1 MKKKNKLYTANKWNK
16 PLFAQGIDREHQN
29 VFDGFFSST
38 LDTSLS
44 KPGILSKIS
53 SGLDYQV
60 PQLSKPYVTM
70 PTDWSDSLQNKLAVQ
85 NSQNLVNGFGTE
97 AVKNNPFSSF
107 LKGSLGDKAAVGQAL
122 TGVGL
127 EMTGL
132 IGRSERN
139 KRGLYDVVDPVHQLA
154 GGRESEVGGALGDAG
169 VSLFKSSAMSGNGYG
184 MLAGAGLKVI
194 GGLTDAAFGV
204 KWNKDT
210 INGIENHTNVMRT
223 NAEGVTGATTS
234 NDFLNRTTNL
244 STTGLKFSKGDIGKD
259 GWFTNKVGKKYN
271 ALKNAQAAAQAY
283 ASHALTTGAENVDKN
298 LDDSVFTNFAAFGG
312 PLNIIDNNNNMGA
325 IDYNFMSDYLTS
337 KNKSA
342 EAKNKIPTNIFGSLA
357 STPLFALGGGI
368 HIKKSHRGLFTKEA
382 KEHGMG
388 VQEFASHVLA
398 NKDKY
403 SPEVVKRA
411 NFARNATKFALG
423 GDMQTNGSDFSNGLM
438 HIDAGDSHENNP
450 YDGVQLGTDSQGKP
464 NLVEEGETIF
474 DDYVFSKRIKADAQT
489 KKRFHVGKNTDIS
502 YADLS
507 KKLEK
512 ESAERPNDA
521 ISQAG
526 LEKQMHDLADEQERQ
541 KSEMQSK
548 EAQEVFAS
556 LPPEQQRAIMQQIA
570 MEEQQAPQAAEQSVE
585 QQEVNPQQTEQQSV
599 NEQMMQQPVEQPTAE
614 EPQMNAC
621 GGKINKYDN
630 GGDMKQRFYNLL
642 SPYVEGGIHTD
653 SDFDKWVLAQKLNKI
668 TDWDNILGNKP
679 FMNAVGALN
688 PAIADAIANGYDFG
702 NYTPSV
708 NKRYDLSGFS
718 KVLDDYKASKVPGNT
733 NGNYAIDKN
742 FDYGKHKN
750 IKELETDPN
759 YKAYT
764 DYMLGVIDRAKG
776 IRYKSNSDDYSYKNI
791 EWEDPN
797 KKLSEDDYNALLT
810 LADTANG
817 TSINPDGAPI
827 ALFSD
832 SDGYTSLVDNAGDIF
847 KKLRYDG
854 KAGRFHLTPTL
865 TDRSSQVIN
874 KVVDA
879 NGKVETIIGDVPKDW
894 TRTGNYSW
902 QDDKSDYTYNYY
914 KRPAGTDGT
923 NNNGDNQE
931 EIVPKHKNE
940 KLRYAGLFGPLVGLG
955 MQAMGIGKPDYS
967 RMDAAV
973 EAASGA
979 PALANYKP
987 IGNYL
992 TYNPMD
998 IWYEQNRM
1006 DANSRATDR
1015 AILNNAS
1022 PIGTKMAGL
1031 LANGYNSQ
1039 IADGDL
1045 YRKALE
1051 YNDAKRQ
1058 KVAEFNRGTDMYN
1071 ADAFTKTSATNAEIA
1086 NRQRQFK
1093 AQMQMDAARQRM
1105 AADATW
1111 NQGIYDNVSGL
1122 FKGISDLGRENAQ
1135 HNMIADMATDG
1146 IFGVMTPKSNTGKRV
1161 VTTKKACGGKIKRKR
1176 GLTF

>member
-1 MKKKNKLYTANKWNK
+1 MKKKNKLYTANKWNQ
-16 PLFAQGIDREHQN
+16 PLFAQGIDRVHQN
-29 VFDGFFSST
+29 VFDGLLSSSIQNIGT
-38 LDTSLS
+38 TSVLGN
-44 KPGILSKIS
+44 PTKIDV
-53 SGLDYQV
+53 G
-60 PQLSKPYVTM
+60 KIKAM
-70 PTDWSDSLQNKLAVQ
+70 PTP
-85 NSQNLVNGFGTE
+85 SQG
-97 AVKNNPFSSF
+97 
-107 LKGSLGDKAAVGQAL
+107 LGLG
-122 TGVGL
+122 
-127 EMTGL
+127 
-132 IGRSERN
+132 IGNIAKS
-139 KRGLYDVVDPVHQLA
+139 GIGA
-154 GGRESEVGGALGDAG
+154 VGGAVGTIGNKLISGG
-169 VSLFKSSAMSGNGYG
+169 LSS
-184 MLAGAGLKVI
+184 GAGNAISNI
-194 GGLTDAAFGV
+194 GGTIGSVVSAINPVVGGIVSAASGIIGGGVNALFGMKTDQKKLNAANEG
-204 KWNKDT
+204 
-210 INGIENHTNVMRT
+210 TNYL
-223 NAEGVTGATTS
+223 NNFTS
-234 NDFLNRTTNL
+234 NASSFDGIQGPNAVANVQNAYKG
-244 STTGLKFSKGDIGKD
+244 GLFRKGK
-259 GWFTNKVGKKYN
+259 
-271 ALKNAQAAAQAY
+271 ARRKNAALRADRTLAESWANRSVDNNIDNIADAQM
-283 ASHALTTGAENVDKN
+283 DN
-298 LDDSVFTNFAAFGG
+298 LLANYAAFGG
-312 PLNIIDNNNNMGA
+312 PLGGLPSLGTGA
-325 IDYNFMSDYLTS
+325 IDYGFMSDYLVA

-342 EAKNKIPTNIFGSLA
+342 EAKNKILTNVFGNLPV
-357 STPLFALGGGI
+357 TPLSTFALGGGI

-411 NFARNATKFALG
+411 NFARNSTKFALG

-438 HIDAGDSHENNP
+438 HIDAGGSHESSP
-450 YDGVQLGTDSQGKP
+450 YDGVQLGIDAQGKP

-489 KKRFHVGKNTDIS
+489 KKKFHVGKNADIS

-548 EAQEVFAS
+548 KAQEVFAS
-556 LPPEQQRAIMQQIA
+556 LPPEQQRAIMQQVA
-570 MEEQQAPQAAEQSVE
+570 MEEQQAQQQQMEQPTD
-585 QQEVNPQQTEQQSV
+585 EVPQQAEQQSA
-599 NEQMMQQPVEQPTAE
+599 NEQMMQQPVEQPIEE
-614 EPQMNAC
+614 EPQVNAC
-621 GGKINKYDN
+621 GGKINKYDK
-630 GGDMKQRFYNLL
+630 GGDMKKKIYSALGL
-642 SPYVEGGIHTD
+642 HTD
-653 SDFDKWVLAQKLNKI
+653 SDFDKWAYDKKVDSI
-668 TDWDNILGNKP
+668 TDWENILKNKQ
-679 FMNAVGALN
+679 FMDALSGVN
-688 PAIADAIANGYDFG
+688 PVLSDAISRGYDFG
-702 NYTPSV
+702 TYVPKTNNELTFDFTHGGWGKEDYDAWNGSTDAAWKEAVKKGLVKKGMNSEEIGKALSQTDAYRRGSDWLKANENNRLLYLQQILNSQDAPLAARDYAAKYV
-708 NKRYDLSGFS
+708 NANGWVKDAKR
-718 KVLDDYKASKVPGNT
+718 DYQT
-733 NGNYAIDKN
+733 I
-742 FDYGKHKN
+742 F
-750 IKELETDPN
+750 
-759 YKAYT
+759 
-764 DYMLGVIDRAKG
+764 
-776 IRYKSNSDDYSYKNI
+776 
-791 EWEDPN
+791 EDPN
-797 KKLSEDDYNALLT
+797 GTGVRNTHPGTYWKTPNEILRSKQTGNYVVNDD
-810 LADTANG
+810 G
-817 TSINPDGAPI
+817 SIEEIYGN
-827 ALFSD
+827 
-832 SDGYTSLVDNAGDIF
+832 
-847 KKLRYDG
+847 
-854 KAGRFHLTPTL
+854 
-865 TDRSSQVIN
+865 
-874 KVVDA
+874 
-879 NGKVETIIGDVPKDW
+879 VPKDW
-894 TRTGNYSW
+894 TSAGNYSW

-914 KRPAGTDGT
+914 KRPIASTNTTDG
-923 NNNGDNQE
+923 NESNQE

-967 RMDAAV
+967 RMDVAV

-979 PALANYKP
+979 PALASYKP

-1086 NRQRQFK
+1086 NRQRQFR

-1105 AADATW
+1105 AADAAW
-1111 NQGIYDNVSGL
+1111 NQGIYGNVSGL

-1135 HNMIADMATDG
+1135 HNMIADMTADG

-1161 VTTKKACGGKIKRKR
+1161 VTTKKSCGGKIKRKR

>member
-1 MKKKNKLYTANKWNK
+1 MKKKNKLYTANKWNQ
-16 PLFAQGIDREHQN
+16 PLFVNN
-29 VFDGFFSST
+29 VFDEGG
-38 LDTSLS
+38 
-44 KPGILSKIS
+44 GIDIQGIGGSVLGDPTKIDLGKIS
-53 SGLDYQV
+53 AMKTPSQGLGLGIGNIAKSGIGIAGNV
-60 PQLSKPYVTM
+60 VGAVG
-70 PTDWSDSLQNKLAVQ
+70 NKLISGGLNSSVGNGIANIGGAIGGAVSTINPVVGGIVSAASGIIGGGVNALFGTKVNQAKLNAANEGTNYLNSFKSNASSFDEIQGPNAVTKVQ
-85 NSQNLVNGFGTE
+85 N
-97 AVKNNPFSSF
+97 AYK
-107 LKGSLGDKAAVGQAL
+107 
-122 TGVGL
+122 
-127 EMTGL
+127 
-132 IGRSERN
+132 
-139 KRGLYDVVDPVHQLA
+139 
-154 GGRESEVGGALGDAG
+154 
-169 VSLFKSSAMSGNGYG
+169 
-184 MLAGAGLKVI
+184 
-194 GGLTDAAFGV
+194 GGLFRKGKARRQNAAL
-204 KWNKDT
+204 
-210 INGIENHTNVMRT
+210 R
-223 NAEGVTGATTS
+223 AE
-234 NDFLNRTTNL
+234 R
-244 STTGLKFSKGDIGKD
+244 
-259 GWFTNKVGKKYN
+259 
-271 ALKNAQAAAQAY
+271 AQAVSWANRSVNNNINNIADTQM
-283 ASHALTTGAENVDKN
+283 DN
-298 LDDSVFTNFAAFGG
+298 LLANYAAFGG
-312 PLNIIDNNNNMGA
+312 PLGGLPSQGTGA
-325 IDYNFMSDYLTS
+325 IDYGFMSDYLVA

-342 EAKNKIPTNIFGSLA
+342 EAKNKISSNVFGNLPI
-357 STPLFALGGGI
+357 TPLSTFALGGGI

-438 HIDAGDSHENNP
+438 HIDAGLSHEENP
-450 YDGVQLGTDSQGKP
+450 YDGVQLGTDVQGKP

-489 KKRFHVGKNTDIS
+489 KKRFHVGKNADIS

-512 ESAERPNDA
+512 ESTERPNDA

-541 KSEMQSK
+541 KSEMQTK

-556 LPPEQQRAIMQQIA
+556 LPPELQKAIMQQIA
-570 MEEQQAPQAAEQSVE
+570 MEEQQAQQAAKQPIE

-599 NEQMMQQPVEQPTAE
+599 NEQMMQQPVEQPIAE

-621 GGKINKYDN
+621 GGKINRYDK
-630 GGDMKQRFYNLL
+630 GGDMKQKFYNLL
-642 SPYVEGGIHTD
+642 SPYVDGGIHTD
-653 SDFDKWVLAQKLNKI
+653 SDFDKWLLAQKLDRI
-668 TDWDNILGNKP
+668 TDWDNILSNKA
-679 FMNAVGALN
+679 FMDAVSAQN
-688 PAIADAIANGYDFG
+688 PALGDAISKGYDFG
-702 NYTPSV
+702 TYVPKAN
-708 NKRYDLSGFS
+708 NKLTFDFTHGGWGKEDYDAWDGST
-718 KVLDDYKASKVPGNT
+718 DA
-733 NGNYAIDKN
+733 AW
-742 FDYGKHKN
+742 
-750 IKELETDPN
+750 KEAV
-759 YKAYT
+759 K
-764 DYMLGVIDRAKG
+764 KG
-776 IRYKSNSDDYSYKNI
+776 LVKKGMNSEEI
-791 EWEDPN
+791 
-797 KKLSEDDYNALLT
+797 
-810 LADTANG
+810 
-817 TSINPDGAPI
+817 
-827 ALFSD
+827 
-832 SDGYTSLVDNAGDIF
+832 
-847 KKLRYDG
+847 G
-854 KAGRFHLTPTL
+854 KALSQTDAYRRGSDWLKADENNRLTYL
-865 TDRSSQVIN
+865 QQILNSQDAPLAARDYAARY
-874 KVVDA
+874 VDA
-879 NGKVETIIGDVPKDW
+879 NGWLKDAKRDYQTIFENPNGTGVRNTHPGTYWKTPNEILRGKQTGNYVVNDDGSIEEIYGNVPKDW
-894 TRTGNYSW
+894 TSAGNYSW

-914 KRPAGTDGT
+914 KRPVVSTDGT
-923 NNNGDNQE
+923 DNNGDNQE
-931 EIVPKHKNE
+931 EITPKHKNE
-940 KLRYAGLFGPLVGLG
+940 KLRYAGLLGPMVGLG

-979 PALANYKP
+979 PALASYKP

-1022 PIGTKMAGL
+1022 PIGTKITGL
-1031 LANGYNSQ
+1031 LANSYNSQ

-1105 AADATW
+1105 AADAAW
-1111 NQGIYDNVSGL
+1111 NQGIYGNVSGL

-1135 HNMIADMATDG
+1135 HNMIADMAADG
-1146 IFGVMTPKSNTGKRV
+1146 IFGVMTPKSNTGRKV
-1161 VTTKKACGGKIKRKR
+1161 VTTKKSCGGKIKRKR

>member
-44 KPGILSKIS
+44 KPGILSQSS

-60 PQLSKPYVTM
+60 PQLSKSNISM
-70 PTDWSDSLQNKLAVQ
+70 PIDWSDSLQRKLAVQ
-85 NSQNLVNGFGTE
+85 NSQNLVNGFGAE
-97 AVKNNPFSSF
+97 AAKNNPFSSF
-107 LKGSLGDKAAVGQAL
+107 LKGIKGDKAAVGQAL

-210 INGIENHTNVMRT
+210 INGIENHTNAMRT

-234 NDFLNRTTNL
+234 DDFLSRTANL
-244 STTGLKFSKGDIGKD
+244 STAGLNFSKGDIGKD

-283 ASHALTTGAENVDKN
+283 ASHALTTGAKNVDSN

-312 PLNIIDNNNNMGA
+312 PLNITDNNMGA

-342 EAKNKIPTNIFGSLA
+342 EVKNKIPTNIFGSLA

-411 NFARNATKFALG
+411 NFARNAAKFALG
-423 GDMQTNGSDFSNGLM
+423 GDIQTNGSDFSNGLM

-489 KKRFHVGKNTDIS
+489 KKRFHVGKNADIS

-541 KSEMQSK
+541 KSEMQTK

-570 MEEQQAPQAAEQSVE
+570 LEEQQAQQAAEQPVE

-599 NEQMMQQPVEQPTAE
+599 NEQMMQQPVEQPIAE

-621 GGKINKYDN
+621 GGKINKYDK
-630 GGDMKQRFYNLL
+630 GGDMKQKFYNLL
-642 SPYVEGGIHTD
+642 SPYVDGGIHTD
-653 SDFDKWVLAQKLNKI
+653 SDFDKWLLAQKLDRI
-668 TDWDNILGNKP
+668 TDWDNILSNKA
-679 FMNAVGALN
+679 FMDAVSAQN
-688 PAIADAIANGYDFG
+688 PALGDAIANGYDFG

-742 FDYGKHKN
+742 FNYGKHKN

-817 TSINPDGAPI
+817 TSINPDGTPV

-832 SDGYTSLVDNAGDIF
+832 SDGYTSLVDNAGNIF

-865 TDRSSQVIN
+865 ADRSNQVEN

-914 KRPAGTDGT
+914 KRPVASTDST
-923 NNNGDNQE
+923 DNNEDGQE

-940 KLRYAGLFGPLVGLG
+940 KLRYAGLLGPLVGLG
-955 MQAMGIGKPDYS
+955 MQAIGIGKPDYS
-967 RMDAAV
+967 RMEAAV
-973 EAASGA
+973 EAASGS
-979 PALANYKP
+979 PALASYKP

-1039 IADGDL
+1039 IADGDF

-1058 KVAEFNRGTDMYN
+1058 KVAEFNRGTDQWN
-1071 ADAFTKTSATNAEIA
+1071 SEAFTKTSATNAEIA
-1086 NRQRQFK
+1086 NRNRQFK

-1105 AADATW
+1105 AADAAW
-1111 NQGIYDNVSGL
+1111 NQGIYGNVSSL

-1135 HNMIADMATDG
+1135 HNMIADMAADG
-1146 IFGVMTPKSNTGKRV
+1146 IFGVMTPKNNIGKRV

>member
-1 MKKKNKLYTANKWNK
+1 MKKKNKLYTANKWNQ
-16 PLFAQGIDREHQN
+16 PLFAQGIDRVHQN
-29 VFDGFFSST
+29 VFDGLLSSSIQNIGT
-38 LDTSLS
+38 TSVLGN
-44 KPGILSKIS
+44 PTKIDV
-53 SGLDYQV
+53 G
-60 PQLSKPYVTM
+60 KIKAM
-70 PTDWSDSLQNKLAVQ
+70 PTP
-85 NSQNLVNGFGTE
+85 SQG
-97 AVKNNPFSSF
+97 
-107 LKGSLGDKAAVGQAL
+107 LGLG
-122 TGVGL
+122 
-127 EMTGL
+127 
-132 IGRSERN
+132 IGNIAKS
-139 KRGLYDVVDPVHQLA
+139 GIGA
-154 GGRESEVGGALGDAG
+154 VGGAVGTIGNKLISGG
-169 VSLFKSSAMSGNGYG
+169 LSSGTGN
-184 MLAGAGLKVI
+184 AISNI
-194 GGLTDAAFGV
+194 GGTIGSVVSAINPVVGGIVSAASGIIGGGVNALFGMKTDQKKLNAANEG
-204 KWNKDT
+204 
-210 INGIENHTNVMRT
+210 TNYL
-223 NAEGVTGATTS
+223 NNFTS
-234 NDFLNRTTNL
+234 NASSFDGIQGPNAVANVQNAYKG
-244 STTGLKFSKGDIGKD
+244 GLFRKGK
-259 GWFTNKVGKKYN
+259 
-271 ALKNAQAAAQAY
+271 ARRKNAALRADRTLAESWANRSVDNNIDNIADAQM
-283 ASHALTTGAENVDKN
+283 DN
-298 LDDSVFTNFAAFGG
+298 LLANYAAFGG
-312 PLNIIDNNNNMGA
+312 PLGGLSSLGTGA
-325 IDYNFMSDYLTS
+325 IDYGFMSDYLVA

-342 EAKNKIPTNIFGSLA
+342 EAKNKIPTNVFGNLPV
-357 STPLFALGGGI
+357 TPLSTFALGGGI

-423 GDMQTNGSDFSNGLM
+423 GDMQTNGSDFSNGLL
-438 HIDAGDSHENNP
+438 HIDAGGSHESSP
-450 YDGVQLGTDSQGKP
+450 YDGVQLGIDAQGKP

-489 KKRFHVGKNTDIS
+489 KKKFHVGKNADIS

-548 EAQEVFAS
+548 KALEVFAF
-556 LPPEQQRAIMQQIA
+556 LPPEQQRAIMQQVA
-570 MEEQQAPQAAEQSVE
+570 MEEQQAKQQSAEQPVE
-585 QQEVNPQQTEQQSV
+585 QQEVNPQQEEQHSV
-599 NEQMMQQPVEQPTAE
+599 NEQMMQQPVERPVAE

-621 GGKINKYDN
+621 GGKINKYDK
-630 GGDMKQRFYNLL
+630 GGDMKKKIYSALGL
-642 SPYVEGGIHTD
+642 YTD
-653 SDFDKWVLAQKLNKI
+653 SDFDKWAYDKKVDRI
-668 TDWDNILGNKP
+668 TDWENILKNKQ
-679 FMNAVGALN
+679 FMNALSGVN
-688 PAIADAIANGYDFG
+688 PVLFDAISKGYDFG
-702 NYTPSV
+702 TYVP
-708 NKRYDLSGFS
+708 
-718 KVLDDYKASKVPGNT
+718 KAN
-733 NGNYAIDKN
+733 
-742 FDYGKHKN
+742 
-750 IKELETDPN
+750 KELTFDFTHGGWGREDYDAWNGSTDAAWKEAVKKGLVEKGMN
-759 YKAYT
+759 SEEIGKALSQT
-764 DYMLGVIDRAKG
+764 DAYRRGSDWLKANENNRLLYLQQILNSQDAPQAARDYAAKYVNANG
-776 IRYKSNSDDYSYKNI
+776 WVKDAKRDYQTI
-791 EWEDPN
+791 FEDPN
-797 KKLSEDDYNALLT
+797 GTGVRNTHPGTYWKTPEEILRGKQTGNYVVNDD
-810 LADTANG
+810 G
-817 TSINPDGAPI
+817 SIEEIYGN
-827 ALFSD
+827 
-832 SDGYTSLVDNAGDIF
+832 
-847 KKLRYDG
+847 
-854 KAGRFHLTPTL
+854 
-865 TDRSSQVIN
+865 
-874 KVVDA
+874 
-879 NGKVETIIGDVPKDW
+879 VPKDW
-894 TRTGNYSW
+894 TSAGNYSW

-914 KRPAGTDGT
+914 KRPIASTNATDD
-923 NNNGDNQE
+923 NGSNQE

-979 PALANYKP
+979 PALASYKP

-1086 NRQRQFK
+1086 NRQRQFR
-1093 AQMQMDAARQRM
+1093 AQMQMDAVRQRM
-1105 AADATW
+1105 AADAAW
-1111 NQGIYDNVSGL
+1111 NQGIYGNVSGL

-1135 HNMIADMATDG
+1135 HNMIADMAADG

-1161 VTTKKACGGKIKRKR
+1161 VTTKKSCGGKIKRKR

>member
-44 KPGILSKIS
+44 KPGILSQNS
-53 SGLDYQV
+53 SGLDYQT
-60 PQLSKPYVTM
+60 PQLSKPNVTM
-70 PTDWSDSLQNKLAVQ
+70 PTDWSDGLQSKLAVQ

-97 AVKNNPFSSF
+97 AAKNNPFSSF
-107 LKGSLGDKAAVGQAL
+107 KGSAGNKAAVGQAL
-122 TGVGL
+122 TGIGL

-132 IGRSERN
+132 IGRSEKN
-139 KRGLYDVVDPVHQLA
+139 PRGLWDAADPVHYLA
-154 GGRESEVGGALGDAG
+154 GGRESAVGNGLSDAG
-169 VSLFKSSAMSGNGYG
+169 VGLFKTSAMSGNGLG

-194 GGLTDAAFGV
+194 GGLTNAAFGV

-210 INGIENHTNVMRT
+210 INGIENHTNAMRT
-223 NAEGVTGATTS
+223 NAEGITGATTS
-234 NDFLNRTTNL
+234 DDFLNKTANL
-244 STTGLKFSKGDIGKD
+244 STAALNFSKGDIGKD
-259 GWFTNKVGKKYN
+259 GWFTHKVGKKYR
-271 ALKNAQAAAQAY
+271 ALKNTQATAQAY
-283 ASHALTTGAENVDKN
+283 ANHAITTGAENVDKN

-312 PLNIIDNNNNMGA
+312 PLSITDNNNNMGA

-342 EAKNKIPTNIFGSLA
+342 EVKNKIPTNIFGSLA

-438 HIDAGDSHENNP
+438 HIDAGLSHEENP
-450 YDGVQLGTDSQGKP
+450 YDGVQLGTDVQGKP

-489 KKRFHVGKNTDIS
+489 KKRFHVGKNADIS

-512 ESAERPNDA
+512 ESVERPNDA

-541 KSEMQSK
+541 KSEMQTK

-556 LPPEQQRAIMQQIA
+556 LPPDQQRAIMQQVA
-570 MEEQQAPQAAEQSVE
+570 MEEQQAQQATKQPIE
-585 QQEVNPQQTEQQSV
+585 QQEVNPQQAEQQSV
-599 NEQMMQQPVEQPTAE
+599 DEQMMQQPVEQSTAE

-621 GGKINKYDN
+621 GGKINKYDK
-630 GGDMKQRFYNLL
+630 GGDMKKKIYNALGL
-642 SPYVEGGIHTD
+642 YTD
-653 SDFDKWVLAQKLNKI
+653 SDFDKWAYDKKVDKI
-668 TDWDNILGNKP
+668 TDWENILKNKQ
-679 FMNAVGALN
+679 FMNALSGVN
-688 PAIADAIANGYDFG
+688 PVLSDVISRGYNFG
-702 NYTPSV
+702 TYTPKPSKLTFDFV
-708 NKRYDLSGFS
+708 HGGWGKEDYDSWEGS
-718 KVLDDYKASKVPGNT
+718 TDAAWKE
-733 NGNYAIDKN
+733 AIK
-742 FDYGKHKN
+742 
-750 IKELETDPN
+750 
-759 YKAYT
+759 
-764 DYMLGVIDRAKG
+764 KG
-776 IRYKSNSDDYSYKNI
+776 LVKKGMNSEEI
-791 EWEDPN
+791 
-797 KKLSEDDYNALLT
+797 
-810 LADTANG
+810 
-817 TSINPDGAPI
+817 
-827 ALFSD
+827 
-832 SDGYTSLVDNAGDIF
+832 
-847 KKLRYDG
+847 G
-854 KAGRFHLTPTL
+854 KALSQTDAYRRGSDWLKANEDNRLTYL
-865 TDRSSQVIN
+865 QQILNSQDAPQAARDYAA
-874 KVVDA
+874 KYVDA
-879 NGKVETIIGDVPKDW
+879 NGWLKDAKRDYQTIFEDPNGTGVRNTHPGTYWKTPEEMLRDKQTGNYVVNDDGSIEEIIGNVPKDW
-894 TRTGNYSW
+894 TSAGNYSW

-914 KRPAGTDGT
+914 KRPVASTDVT
-923 NNNGDNQE
+923 DNNGDNQE

-940 KLRYAGLFGPLVGLG
+940 KLRYAGLLGPLVGLG

-967 RMDAAV
+967 RIDAAV

-1086 NRQRQFK
+1086 NRQRQFR

-1111 NQGIYDNVSGL
+1111 NQGIYGNVSGL

-1135 HNMIADMATDG
+1135 HNMIADMAADG

-1161 VTTKKACGGKIKRKR
+1161 VTTKKSCGGKIKRKR

>member
-44 KPGILSKIS
+44 KPGILSQSS

-60 PQLSKPYVTM
+60 PQLSKPNITM
-70 PTDWSDSLQNKLAVQ
+70 PTDWSDGLQSKLAVQ

-97 AVKNNPFSSF
+97 AAKNNPFKSF
-107 LKGSLGDKAAVGQAL
+107 LKGSFGDKAAVGQAL

-210 INGIENHTNVMRT
+210 INGIENHTNAMRA

-234 NDFLNRTTNL
+234 DDFLNRTANL
-244 STTGLKFSKGDIGKD
+244 STAGLNFSKGDIGKD
-259 GWFTNKVGKKYN
+259 GWFTNKVGRKYN

-283 ASHALTTGAENVDKN
+283 ASHALTTGAKNVDSN

-312 PLNIIDNNNNMGA
+312 PLSITDNNNNMGA
-325 IDYNFMSDYLTS
+325 IDYNFMSDNLTS

-342 EAKNKIPTNIFGSLA
+342 EVKNKIPTNIFGSLA

-403 SPEVVKRA
+403 SSEVVKRA
-411 NFARNATKFALG
+411 NFARNAAKFALG

-438 HIDAGDSHENNP
+438 HIDAGGSHESSP
-450 YDGVQLGTDSQGKP
+450 YDGVQLGTDAQGKP

-474 DDYVFSKRIKADAQT
+474 DDYVFSKRIKADAKT
-489 KKRFHVGKNTDIS
+489 KKKFHVGKNADIS

-541 KSEMQSK
+541 KSEMQTK

-556 LPPEQQRAIMQQIA
+556 LPPEQQRAIMQQVA
-570 MEEQQAPQAAEQSVE
+570 MEEQQAQQIAEQPIE
-585 QQEVNPQQTEQQSV
+585 QQQVNPQQAEQQNV
-599 NEQMMQQPVEQPTAE
+599 NEQMMQQPVEQPIAE

-621 GGKINKYDN
+621 GGKINKYDK
-630 GGDMKQRFYNLL
+630 GGDMKKKIYNALGL
-642 SPYVEGGIHTD
+642 YTD
-653 SDFDKWVLAQKLNKI
+653 SDFDKWALNQKVDKI
-668 TDWDNILGNKP
+668 IDWENILNNKQ
-679 FMNAVGALN
+679 FMTALSNVN
-688 PAIADAIANGYDFG
+688 PILSDAISRGYDFG
-702 NYTPSV
+702 TYVPKVNNKLTFDFTHGGWGKEDYDAWNGSTDAAWKEAV
-708 NKRYDLSGFS
+708 NKGLV
-718 KVLDDYKASKVPGNT
+718 K
-733 NGNYAIDKN
+733 
-742 FDYGKHKN
+742 
-750 IKELETDPN
+750 
-759 YKAYT
+759 
-764 DYMLGVIDRAKG
+764 KG
-776 IRYKSNSDDYSYKNI
+776 MNSEEI
-791 EWEDPN
+791 
-797 KKLSEDDYNALLT
+797 
-810 LADTANG
+810 
-817 TSINPDGAPI
+817 
-827 ALFSD
+827 
-832 SDGYTSLVDNAGDIF
+832 
-847 KKLRYDG
+847 G
-854 KAGRFHLTPTL
+854 KALSQTDAYRRGSDWLRADENNRLTYL
-865 TDRSSQVIN
+865 QQILNSQDAPQAARDYAA
-874 KVVDA
+874 KYVDA
-879 NGKVETIIGDVPKDW
+879 NGWLKDAKRDYQTIFEDPNGTGVRNTHPGTYWKTPNEILRGKQTGNYVVNDDGSIEEIYGNVPKDW
-894 TRTGNYSW
+894 TSAGNYSW

-914 KRPAGTDGT
+914 KRPVAGTDGT
-923 NNNGDNQE
+923 NNNGDNQKT
-931 EIVPKHKNE
+931 VGPKHKNE
-940 KLRYAGLFGPLVGLG
+940 KLRYIGAMGPLVNLG
-955 MQAMGIGKPDYS
+955 MMAAGIGKPDYS

-979 PALANYKP
+979 PALASYKP

-1031 LANGYNSQ
+1031 LVNGYNSQ

-1058 KVAEFNRGTDMYN
+1058 KVAEFNRSTDMYN
-1071 ADAFTKTSATNAEIA
+1071 SNAFNQTSATNAQLL
-1086 NRQRQFK
+1086 NNQRNFK
-1093 AQMQMDAARQRM
+1093 AQMMMNAANERLNTDAS
-1105 AADATW
+1105 W
-1111 NQGIYDNVSGL
+1111 YNSLYGNISGIFNN
-1122 FKGISDLGRENAQ
+1122 LGNIGKENAL
-1135 HNMIADMATDG
+1135 HNMIADMAADG
-1146 IFGVMTPKSNTGKRV
+1146 IFGVMTPESNIGKRV
-1161 VTTKKACGGKIKRKR
+1161 VTTKKSCGGKIKRKR

>member
-1 MKKKNKLYTANKWNK
+1 MKKKNKLYTANKWNQ
-16 PLFAQGIDREHQN
+16 PLFAQGIDRVHQN
-29 VFDGFFSST
+29 VFDGLLSSSIQNIGT
-38 LDTSLS
+38 TSVLGN
-44 KPGILSKIS
+44 PTKIDV
-53 SGLDYQV
+53 G
-60 PQLSKPYVTM
+60 KIKAM
-70 PTDWSDSLQNKLAVQ
+70 PTP
-85 NSQNLVNGFGTE
+85 SQG
-97 AVKNNPFSSF
+97 
-107 LKGSLGDKAAVGQAL
+107 LGLG
-122 TGVGL
+122 
-127 EMTGL
+127 
-132 IGRSERN
+132 IGNIAKS
-139 KRGLYDVVDPVHQLA
+139 GIGA
-154 GGRESEVGGALGDAG
+154 VGGAVGTIGNKLISGG
-169 VSLFKSSAMSGNGYG
+169 LSS
-184 MLAGAGLKVI
+184 GAGNAISNI
-194 GGLTDAAFGV
+194 GGTIGSAVSAINPVVGGIVSAASGIIGGGVNALFGMKTDQKKLNAANEG
-204 KWNKDT
+204 
-210 INGIENHTNVMRT
+210 TNYL
-223 NAEGVTGATTS
+223 NNFTS
-234 NDFLNRTTNL
+234 NASSFDGIQGPNAVANVQNAYKG
-244 STTGLKFSKGDIGKD
+244 GLFRKGK
-259 GWFTNKVGKKYN
+259 
-271 ALKNAQAAAQAY
+271 ARRKNA
-283 ASHALTTGAENVDKN
+283 ALRADRTLAESWANRSVDNNIDNIADTQMDN
-298 LDDSVFTNFAAFGG
+298 LLANYAAFGG
-312 PLNIIDNNNNMGA
+312 PLGGLPSLGTGA
-325 IDYNFMSDYLTS
+325 IDYGFMSDYLVA

-342 EAKNKIPTNIFGSLA
+342 EAKNKISTNVFGNLPV
-357 STPLFALGGGI
+357 TPLSTFALGGGI

-438 HIDAGDSHENNP
+438 HIDAGGSHESSP
-450 YDGVQLGTDSQGKP
+450 YDGVQLGIDAQGKP

-489 KKRFHVGKNTDIS
+489 KKKFHVGKNANIS

-512 ESAERPNDA
+512 ESTERPNDA

-548 EAQEVFAS
+548 KAQEVFAS
-556 LPPEQQRAIMQQIA
+556 LPPEQQRAIMQQVA
-570 MEEQQAPQAAEQSVE
+570 MEEQHE
-585 QQEVNPQQTEQQSV
+585 QQMEQPTDEVPQQAEQQSV
-599 NEQMMQQPVEQPTAE
+599 NEQMMQQPVEQPIAE
-614 EPQMNAC
+614 ESQMNAC

-630 GGDMKQRFYNLL
+630 GGDMKKKVYNALGL
-642 SPYVEGGIHTD
+642 YTD
-653 SDFDKWVLAQKLNKI
+653 SDFDKWAADKKVDRI
-668 TDWDNILGNKP
+668 TDWENILKNKQ
-679 FMNAVGALN
+679 FMDALSGVN
-688 PAIADAIANGYDFG
+688 PVLSDAISRGYDFG
-702 NYTPSV
+702 TYVPKANNELTFDFTHGGWGKEDYDAWNGSTDAAWKEAVKKGLVKKGMNSEEIGKALSQTDAY
-708 NKRYDLSGFS
+708 KRGSDWLKSDENNRLTYLQQILNSQDAPQAAR
-718 KVLDDYKASKVPGNT
+718 DYAAKYVDT
-733 NGNYAIDKN
+733 NGWLKDAKR
-742 FDYGKHKN
+742 DYQT
-750 IKELETDPN
+750 IF
-759 YKAYT
+759 
-764 DYMLGVIDRAKG
+764 
-776 IRYKSNSDDYSYKNI
+776 
-791 EWEDPN
+791 EDPN
-797 KKLSEDDYNALLT
+797 GTGVRNTHPGTYWKTPNEILRGKQTGNYVVNDD
-810 LADTANG
+810 G
-817 TSINPDGAPI
+817 SIEEIYGN
-827 ALFSD
+827 
-832 SDGYTSLVDNAGDIF
+832 
-847 KKLRYDG
+847 
-854 KAGRFHLTPTL
+854 
-865 TDRSSQVIN
+865 
-874 KVVDA
+874 
-879 NGKVETIIGDVPKDW
+879 VPKDW
-894 TRTGNYSW
+894 TSAGNYSW

-914 KRPAGTDGT
+914 KRPVASTDVT
-923 NNNGDNQE
+923 DNNGSNQE

-973 EAASGA
+973 EAASGS
-979 PALANYKP
+979 PALASYKT

-1086 NRQRQFK
+1086 NRQRQFR

-1105 AADATW
+1105 ATDAAW
-1111 NQGIYDNVSGL
+1111 NQGIYGNVSGL

-1135 HNMIADMATDG
+1135 HNMIADMAADG

-1161 VTTKKACGGKIKRKR
+1161 VTTKKSCGGKIKRKR

>member
-1 MKKKNKLYTANKWNK
+1 MKKKNKLYTANKWNQ
-16 PLFAQGIDREHQN
+16 PLFAQGIDRVHQN
-29 VFDGFFSST
+29 VFDGLLSSSIQNIGT
-38 LDTSLS
+38 TSVLGN
-44 KPGILSKIS
+44 PTKIDV
-53 SGLDYQV
+53 G
-60 PQLSKPYVTM
+60 KIKAM
-70 PTDWSDSLQNKLAVQ
+70 PTP
-85 NSQNLVNGFGTE
+85 SQG
-97 AVKNNPFSSF
+97 
-107 LKGSLGDKAAVGQAL
+107 LGLG
-122 TGVGL
+122 
-127 EMTGL
+127 
-132 IGRSERN
+132 IGNIAKS
-139 KRGLYDVVDPVHQLA
+139 GIGA
-154 GGRESEVGGALGDAG
+154 VGGAVGTIGNKLISGG
-169 VSLFKSSAMSGNGYG
+169 LSS
-184 MLAGAGLKVI
+184 GAGNAISNI
-194 GGLTDAAFGV
+194 GGTIGSAVSAINPVVGGIVSAASGIIGGGVNALFGMKTDQKKLNAANEG
-204 KWNKDT
+204 
-210 INGIENHTNVMRT
+210 TNYL
-223 NAEGVTGATTS
+223 NNFTS
-234 NDFLNRTTNL
+234 NASSFDGIQGPNAVANVQNAYKG
-244 STTGLKFSKGDIGKD
+244 GLFRKGK
-259 GWFTNKVGKKYN
+259 
-271 ALKNAQAAAQAY
+271 ARRKNA
-283 ASHALTTGAENVDKN
+283 ALRADRTLAESWANRSVDNNIDNIADTQMDN
-298 LDDSVFTNFAAFGG
+298 LLANYAAFGG
-312 PLNIIDNNNNMGA
+312 PLGGLPSLGTGA
-325 IDYNFMSDYLTS
+325 IDYGFMSDYLVA

-342 EAKNKIPTNIFGSLA
+342 EAKNKISTNVFGNLPV
-357 STPLFALGGGI
+357 TPLSTFALGGGI

-438 HIDAGDSHENNP
+438 HIDAGGSHESSP
-450 YDGVQLGTDSQGKP
+450 YDGVQLGIDAQGKP

-489 KKRFHVGKNTDIS
+489 KKKFHVGKNANIS

-512 ESAERPNDA
+512 ESTERPNDA

-548 EAQEVFAS
+548 KAQEVFAS
-556 LPPEQQRAIMQQIA
+556 LPPEQQRAIMQQVA
-570 MEEQQAPQAAEQSVE
+570 MEEQHE
-585 QQEVNPQQTEQQSV
+585 QQMEQPTDEVPQQAEQQSV
-599 NEQMMQQPVEQPTAE
+599 NEQMMQQPVEQPIAE
-614 EPQMNAC
+614 ESQMNAC

-630 GGDMKQRFYNLL
+630 GGDMKKKVYNALGL
-642 SPYVEGGIHTD
+642 YTD
-653 SDFDKWVLAQKLNKI
+653 SDFDKWAADKKVDRI
-668 TDWDNILGNKP
+668 TDWENILKNKQ
-679 FMNAVGALN
+679 FMDALSGVN
-688 PAIADAIANGYDFG
+688 PVLSDAISRGYDFG
-702 NYTPSV
+702 TYVPKANNELTFDFTHGGWGKEDYDAWNGSTDAAWKEAVKKGLVKKGMNSEEIGKALSQTDAY
-708 NKRYDLSGFS
+708 KRGSDWLKSDENNRLTYLQQILNSQDAPQAAR
-718 KVLDDYKASKVPGNT
+718 DYAAKYVDT
-733 NGNYAIDKN
+733 NGWLKDAKR
-742 FDYGKHKN
+742 DYQT
-750 IKELETDPN
+750 IF
-759 YKAYT
+759 
-764 DYMLGVIDRAKG
+764 
-776 IRYKSNSDDYSYKNI
+776 
-791 EWEDPN
+791 EDPN
-797 KKLSEDDYNALLT
+797 GTGVRNTHPGTYWKTPNEILRGKQTGNYVVNDD
-810 LADTANG
+810 G
-817 TSINPDGAPI
+817 SIEEIYGN
-827 ALFSD
+827 
-832 SDGYTSLVDNAGDIF
+832 
-847 KKLRYDG
+847 
-854 KAGRFHLTPTL
+854 
-865 TDRSSQVIN
+865 
-874 KVVDA
+874 
-879 NGKVETIIGDVPKDW
+879 VPKDW
-894 TRTGNYSW
+894 TSAGNYSW

-914 KRPAGTDGT
+914 KRPVASTDVT
-923 NNNGDNQE
+923 DNNGSNQE

-973 EAASGA
+973 EAASGS
-979 PALANYKP
+979 PALASYKT

-1086 NRQRQFK
+1086 NRQRQFR

-1105 AADATW
+1105 AADAAW
-1111 NQGIYDNVSGL
+1111 NQGIYGNVSGL

-1135 HNMIADMATDG
+1135 HNMIADMAADG

-1161 VTTKKACGGKIKRKR
+1161 VTTKKSCGGKIKRKR

>member
-44 KPGILSKIS
+44 EPGLLSGNS
-53 SGLDYQV
+53 SGLDYHV
-60 PQLSKPYVTM
+60 PQLFKPNVTM
-70 PTDWSDSLQNKLAVQ
+70 PTDWSDGLQSKLAVQ

-97 AVKNNPFSSF
+97 AAKNNPFSSF
-107 LKGSLGDKAAVGQAL
+107 KGSAGNKAAVGQAL
-122 TGVGL
+122 TGIGL

-132 IGRSERN
+132 IGRSEKN
-139 KRGLYDVVDPVHQLA
+139 PRGLWDAADPVHYLA
-154 GGRESEVGGALGDAG
+154 GGRGSAVGNGLSDAG
-169 VSLFKSSAMSGNGYG
+169 VGLFKTSAMSGNGLG

-194 GGLTDAAFGV
+194 GGLTNAAFGV

-210 INGIENHTNVMRT
+210 INGIENHTNAMRT
-223 NAEGVTGATTS
+223 NAEGITGATTS
-234 NDFLNRTTNL
+234 DDFLNKTANL
-244 STTGLKFSKGDIGKD
+244 STAALNFSKGDIGKD
-259 GWFTNKVGKKYN
+259 GWFTHKVGKKYR
-271 ALKNAQAAAQAY
+271 ALKNTQATAQAY
-283 ASHALTTGAENVDKN
+283 ANHAITTGAENVDKN

-312 PLNIIDNNNNMGA
+312 PLSITDNNNNMGA

-342 EAKNKIPTNIFGSLA
+342 EVKNKIPTNIFGSLA

-438 HIDAGDSHENNP
+438 HIDAGLSHEENP
-450 YDGVQLGTDSQGKP
+450 YDGVQLGTDVQGKP

-489 KKRFHVGKNTDIS
+489 KKRFHIGKNADIS

-526 LEKQMHDLADEQERQ
+526 LEKQMHDLANEQERQ
-541 KSEMQSK
+541 KSEMQTK

-556 LPPEQQRAIMQQIA
+556 LPPDQQRAIMQQVA
-570 MEEQQAPQAAEQSVE
+570 MEEQQAQQQQMEQPTEEVPLQA
-585 QQEVNPQQTEQQSV
+585 EQQSV
-599 NEQMMQQPVEQPTAE
+599 NEQMMQQPAEQPTVE

-621 GGKINKYDN
+621 GGKINKYDK

-642 SPYVEGGIHTD
+642 SPYVDGGIHTD
-653 SDFDKWVLAQKLNKI
+653 SDFDKWLLAQKLDRI
-668 TDWDNILGNKP
+668 TDWDNILNNKA
-679 FMNAVGALN
+679 FMNAVSAQN
-688 PAIADAIANGYDFG
+688 PALGDAISKGYDFG
-702 NYTPSV
+702 TYVPKAN
-708 NKRYDLSGFS
+708 NKLTFDFTHGGWGKEDYD
-718 KVLDDYKASKVPGNT
+718 AW
-733 NGNYAIDKN
+733 NGSTDAAW
-742 FDYGKHKN
+742 
-750 IKELETDPN
+750 KE
-759 YKAYT
+759 A
-764 DYMLGVIDRAKG
+764 VRKG
-776 IRYKSNSDDYSYKNI
+776 LVKKGMNSEEI
-791 EWEDPN
+791 
-797 KKLSEDDYNALLT
+797 
-810 LADTANG
+810 
-817 TSINPDGAPI
+817 
-827 ALFSD
+827 
-832 SDGYTSLVDNAGDIF
+832 
-847 KKLRYDG
+847 G
-854 KAGRFHLTPTL
+854 KALSQTDAYRRGSDWLKADENNRLTYL
-865 TDRSSQVIN
+865 QQILNSQDAPQAARDYAA
-874 KVVDA
+874 KYVDA
-879 NGKVETIIGDVPKDW
+879 NGWLKDAKRDYQTIFEDPNGTGVRNTHPGTYWKTPNEILRGKQTGNYVVNDDGSIEEIYGNVPKDW
-894 TRTGNYSW
+894 TSAGNYSW

-914 KRPAGTDGT
+914 KRPVASTDVT
-923 NNNGDNQE
+923 DNNGDNQE
-931 EIVPKHKNE
+931 EITPKHKNE
-940 KLRYAGLFGPLVGLG
+940 KLRYAGFLGPLVGLG

-967 RMDAAV
+967 RMDSAV
-973 EAASGA
+973 ETASGA
-979 PALANYKP
+979 PALASYKP

-998 IWYEQNRM
+998 IWYEQNRL

-1058 KVAEFNRGTDMYN
+1058 KVAEFNRGTDKYN

-1086 NRQRQFK
+1086 NRQRQFR
-1093 AQMQMDAARQRM
+1093 AQMQMDVARQRM
-1105 AADATW
+1105 AADAAW
-1111 NQGIYDNVSGL
+1111 NQGIYGNVSGL

-1135 HNMIADMATDG
+1135 HNMIADMAADG
-1146 IFGVMTPKSNTGKRV
+1146 IFGVMTPKSNTGRRV

>member
-44 KPGILSKIS
+44 KPGILSQSS

-60 PQLSKPYVTM
+60 LQLSKPNITM
-70 PTDWSDSLQNKLAVQ
+70 PTDWSDGLQSKLAVQ

-97 AVKNNPFSSF
+97 AAKNNPFKSF
-107 LKGSLGDKAAVGQAL
+107 LKGSFGDKAAVGQAL

-210 INGIENHTNVMRT
+210 INGIENHTNAMRT
-223 NAEGVTGATTS
+223 NAEGITGATTS
-234 NDFLNRTTNL
+234 DDFLNKTANL
-244 STTGLKFSKGDIGKD
+244 STAALNFSKGDIGKD

-271 ALKNAQAAAQAY
+271 ALKNAQATAQAY
-283 ASHALTTGAENVDKN
+283 ANHAITTGAENVDKN

-312 PLNIIDNNNNMGA
+312 PLSITDNNNNMGA

-382 KEHGMG
+382 KEHRMG

-411 NFARNATKFALG
+411 NFARNSTKFTLG

-438 HIDAGDSHENNP
+438 HIDAGGSHESSP
-450 YDGVQLGTDSQGKP
+450 YDGVQLGTDAQGKP

-474 DDYVFSKRIKADAQT
+474 EDYVFSKRIKADAKT
-489 KKRFHVGKNTDIS
+489 KKKFHVGKNADIS

-512 ESAERPNDA
+512 ESAERPNDS

-526 LEKQMHDLADEQERQ
+526 LEKQMHDLANEQERQ
-541 KSEMQSK
+541 KSEMQTK

-556 LPPEQQRAIMQQIA
+556 LPPEQQRAIMQQVA
-570 MEEQQAPQAAEQSVE
+570 MEEQQAQQIAEQPIE
-585 QQEVNPQQTEQQSV
+585 QQQVNPQQAEQQNV
-599 NEQMMQQPVEQPTAE
+599 NEQMMQQPVEQPIAE
-614 EPQMNAC
+614 EPQMNTC
-621 GGKINKYDN
+621 GGKINKYDK
-630 GGDMKQRFYNLL
+630 GGDMKKKIYNALGL
-642 SPYVEGGIHTD
+642 YTD
-653 SDFDKWVLAQKLNKI
+653 SDFDKWALDQKVDKI
-668 TDWDNILGNKP
+668 TDWENILKNKQ
-679 FMNAVGALN
+679 FMTALSNVN
-688 PAIADAIANGYDFG
+688 PILSDAISRGYDFG
-702 NYTPSV
+702 TYVPKVNNKLAFDFTHGGWGKEDYDDWNGSTDAAWKEAV
-708 NKRYDLSGFS
+708 NKGLV
-718 KVLDDYKASKVPGNT
+718 K
-733 NGNYAIDKN
+733 
-742 FDYGKHKN
+742 
-750 IKELETDPN
+750 
-759 YKAYT
+759 
-764 DYMLGVIDRAKG
+764 KG
-776 IRYKSNSDDYSYKNI
+776 MNSEEI
-791 EWEDPN
+791 
-797 KKLSEDDYNALLT
+797 
-810 LADTANG
+810 
-817 TSINPDGAPI
+817 
-827 ALFSD
+827 
-832 SDGYTSLVDNAGDIF
+832 
-847 KKLRYDG
+847 G
-854 KAGRFHLTPTL
+854 KALSQTDAYRRGSDWLKADENNRLTYL
-865 TDRSSQVIN
+865 QQILNSQDAPQAARDYAA
-874 KVVDA
+874 KYVDA
-879 NGKVETIIGDVPKDW
+879 NGWLKDAKRDYQTIFEDPNGTGVRNTHPGTYWKTPNEILRGKQTSNYVVNDDGSIEEIYGNVPKDW
-894 TRTGNYSW
+894 TSAGNYSW

-914 KRPAGTDGT
+914 KRPVAGTDGT
-923 NNNGDNQE
+923 NNNGDGQE

-967 RMDAAV
+967 RIDAAV
-973 EAASGA
+973 EAASGS
-979 PALANYKP
+979 PALASYKP

-1086 NRQRQFK
+1086 NRNRQFK
-1093 AQMQMDAARQRM
+1093 AQMQMGAARQRM
-1105 AADATW
+1105 AADAAW
-1111 NQGIYDNVSGL
+1111 NQGIYGNVSGL

-1135 HNMIADMATDG
+1135 HNMIADMAADG
-1146 IFGVMTPKSNTGKRV
+1146 IFGVMTPKSNTGRRV
-1161 VTTKKACGGKIKRKR
+1161 VTTKKSCGGKIKRKR

>member
-1 MKKKNKLYTANKWNK
+1 MKKKNKLYTANKWNQ

-29 VFDGFFSST
+29 IFDGLFSST

-44 KPGILSKIS
+44 KPGLFSGNS
-53 SGLDYQV
+53 SGLNIQA
-60 PQLSKPYVTM
+60 PQLSKPNISM
-70 PTDWSDSLQNKLAVQ
+70 PTDWSNSLQSGVAVQ
-85 NSQNLVNGFGTE
+85 KSQNLVNGFGAE
-97 AVKNNPFSSF
+97 AAKNNQFKQFVKPNLSGLAKAGISAVGSVV
-107 LKGSLGDKAAVGQAL
+107 GSLGNKLISG
-122 TGVGL
+122 GL
-127 EMTGL
+127 SSGAGNAISS
-132 IGRSERN
+132 IG
-139 KRGLYDVVDPVHQLA
+139 GT
-154 GGRESEVGGALGDAG
+154 VGGALSAVNPVVGGIVSAASGIIGGG
-169 VSLFKSSAMSGNGYG
+169 VNALFGTKVNQAKLNAANEGTNYLNSFKSNASSFDEIQGPNAV
-184 MLAGAGLKVI
+184 AKVQNAYK
-194 GGLTDAAFGV
+194 GGLFRKGKARRQNAALRADRTQAESWANRSV
-204 KWNKDT
+204 DNNIDNIADT
-210 INGIENHTNVMRT
+210 QM
-223 NAEGVTGATTS
+223 
-234 NDFLNRTTNL
+234 DNL
-244 STTGLKFSKGDIGKD
+244 LA
-259 GWFTNKVGKKYN
+259 NY
-271 ALKNAQAAAQAY
+271 
-283 ASHALTTGAENVDKN
+283 
-298 LDDSVFTNFAAFGG
+298 AAFGG
-312 PLNIIDNNNNMGA
+312 PLGGLSSQGTGA
-325 IDYNFMSDYLTS
+325 IDYGFMSDYLVA

-342 EAKNKIPTNIFGSLA
+342 EVKNKISSNVFGNLPI
-357 STPLFALGGGI
+357 TPLSTFALGGSI

-403 SPEVVKRA
+403 SPEVIKRA
-411 NFARNATKFALG
+411 NFARNSTKFALG

-438 HIDAGDSHENNP
+438 HIDAGLNHEENP

-489 KKRFHVGKNTDIS
+489 KKRFHVGKNANIS

-526 LEKQMHDLADEQERQ
+526 LEKQMHDLAGEQERQ
-541 KSEMQSK
+541 KSEMQTK

-556 LPPEQQRAIMQQIA
+556 LSPEQQRAIMQQVA
-570 MEEQQAPQAAEQSVE
+570 MEEQQAQQAAEQPIE

-599 NEQMMQQPVEQPTAE
+599 NGQMMQQPVEQPITE

-621 GGKINKYDN
+621 GGKINKYDK

-642 SPYVEGGIHTD
+642 SPYVDGGIHTD
-653 SDFDKWVLAQKLNKI
+653 SDFDKWLLTQKLDRI
-668 TDWDNILGNKP
+668 TDWDNILSNKA
-679 FMNAVGALN
+679 FMNAVSAQN
-688 PAIADAIANGYDFG
+688 PALGDAISKGYDFG
-702 NYTPSV
+702 TYVPKANNKLTFDFTHGGWGKEDYDAWNGSTDAAWKEAV
-708 NKRYDLSGFS
+708 NKGLV
-718 KVLDDYKASKVPGNT
+718 K
-733 NGNYAIDKN
+733 
-742 FDYGKHKN
+742 
-750 IKELETDPN
+750 
-759 YKAYT
+759 
-764 DYMLGVIDRAKG
+764 KG
-776 IRYKSNSDDYSYKNI
+776 MNSEEI
-791 EWEDPN
+791 
-797 KKLSEDDYNALLT
+797 
-810 LADTANG
+810 
-817 TSINPDGAPI
+817 
-827 ALFSD
+827 
-832 SDGYTSLVDNAGDIF
+832 
-847 KKLRYDG
+847 G
-854 KAGRFHLTPTL
+854 KALSQTDAYRRGSDWLKADENNRLTYL
-865 TDRSSQVIN
+865 QQILNSQDAPQAARDYAA
-874 KVVDA
+874 KYVDA
-879 NGKVETIIGDVPKDW
+879 NGWLKDAKRDYQTIFEDPNGTGVRNTHPGTYWKTPNEILRGKQTGNYVVNDDGSIEEIYGNVPKDW
-894 TRTGNYSW
+894 TSAGNYSW

-914 KRPAGTDGT
+914 KRPVASTDVT
-923 NNNGDNQE
+923 DNNGDNQG

-940 KLRYAGLFGPLVGLG
+940 KLRYAGLFGPIVGLG
-955 MQAMGIGKPDYS
+955 MQAMGIGKPNYS

-979 PALANYKP
+979 PALASYKP

-998 IWYEQNRM
+998 IWYEQNRL

-1022 PIGTKMAGL
+1022 PISTKMAGL

-1086 NRQRQFK
+1086 NRQRQFR

-1105 AADATW
+1105 AADAAW
-1111 NQGIYDNVSGL
+1111 NQGIYGNVSGL

-1135 HNMIADMATDG
+1135 HNMIADMAADG
-1146 IFGVMTPKSNTGKRV
+1146 IFGVMTPKSNTGRKV
-1161 VTTKKACGGKIKRKR
+1161 VTTKKSCGGKIKRKR

>member
-44 KPGILSKIS
+44 EPGLLSGNS
-53 SGLDYQV
+53 SGLDYHV
-60 PQLSKPYVTM
+60 PQLFKPNVTM
-70 PTDWSDSLQNKLAVQ
+70 PTDWSDGLQSKLAVQ

-97 AVKNNPFSSF
+97 AAKNNPFSSF
-107 LKGSLGDKAAVGQAL
+107 KGSAGNKAAVGQAL
-122 TGVGL
+122 TGIGL

-132 IGRSERN
+132 IGRSEKN
-139 KRGLYDVVDPVHQLA
+139 PRGLWDAADPVHYLA
-154 GGRESEVGGALGDAG
+154 GGRESAVGNGLSDAG
-169 VSLFKSSAMSGNGYG
+169 VGLFKTSAMSGNGLG

-194 GGLTDAAFGV
+194 GGLTNAAFGV

-210 INGIENHTNVMRT
+210 INGIENHTNAMRT
-223 NAEGVTGATTS
+223 NAEGITGATTS
-234 NDFLNRTTNL
+234 DDFLNKTANL
-244 STTGLKFSKGDIGKD
+244 STAALNFSKGDIGKD
-259 GWFTNKVGKKYN
+259 GWFTHKVGKKYR
-271 ALKNAQAAAQAY
+271 ALKNTQATAQAY
-283 ASHALTTGAENVDKN
+283 ANHAITTGAENVDKN

-312 PLNIIDNNNNMGA
+312 PLSITDNNNNMGA

-342 EAKNKIPTNIFGSLA
+342 EVKNKIPTNIFGSLA

-438 HIDAGDSHENNP
+438 HIDAGLSHEENP
-450 YDGVQLGTDSQGKP
+450 YDGVQLGTDVQGKP

-489 KKRFHVGKNTDIS
+489 KKRFHVGKNADIS

-512 ESAERPNDA
+512 ESVERPNDA

-541 KSEMQSK
+541 KSEMQTK

-556 LPPEQQRAIMQQIA
+556 LPPDQQRAIMQQVA
-570 MEEQQAPQAAEQSVE
+570 MEEQQAQQATKQPIE
-585 QQEVNPQQTEQQSV
+585 QQEVNPQQAEQQSA
-599 NEQMMQQPVEQPTAE
+599 NEQMMQQPVEQPIVE

-621 GGKINKYDN
+621 GGKINKYDK
-630 GGDMKQRFYNLL
+630 GGDMKKKIYNALGL
-642 SPYVEGGIHTD
+642 YTD
-653 SDFDKWVLAQKLNKI
+653 SDFDKWAYDKKVDKI
-668 TDWDNILGNKP
+668 TDWENILKNKQ
-679 FMNAVGALN
+679 FMNALSGVN
-688 PAIADAIANGYDFG
+688 PVLSDVISRGYNFG
-702 NYTPSV
+702 TYTPKPSKLTFDFV
-708 NKRYDLSGFS
+708 HGGWGKEDYDSWEGS
-718 KVLDDYKASKVPGNT
+718 TDAAWKE
-733 NGNYAIDKN
+733 AIK
-742 FDYGKHKN
+742 
-750 IKELETDPN
+750 
-759 YKAYT
+759 
-764 DYMLGVIDRAKG
+764 KG
-776 IRYKSNSDDYSYKNI
+776 LVKKGMNSEEI
-791 EWEDPN
+791 
-797 KKLSEDDYNALLT
+797 
-810 LADTANG
+810 
-817 TSINPDGAPI
+817 
-827 ALFSD
+827 
-832 SDGYTSLVDNAGDIF
+832 
-847 KKLRYDG
+847 G
-854 KAGRFHLTPTL
+854 KALSQTDAYRRGSDWLKANEDNRLTYL
-865 TDRSSQVIN
+865 QQILNSQDAPQAARDYAA
-874 KVVDA
+874 KYVDA
-879 NGKVETIIGDVPKDW
+879 NGWLKDAKRDYQTIFEDPNGTGVRNTHPGTYWKTPEEMLRDKQTGNYVVNDDGSIEEIIGNVPKDW
-894 TRTGNYSW
+894 TSAGNYSW

-914 KRPAGTDGT
+914 KRPVASTDVT
-923 NNNGDNQE
+923 DNNGDNQE
-931 EIVPKHKNE
+931 EIVPKHKNG
-940 KLRYAGLFGPLVGLG
+940 KLRYAGLLGPLVGLG

-967 RMDAAV
+967 RIDAAV

-1086 NRQRQFK
+1086 NRQRQFR

-1111 NQGIYDNVSGL
+1111 NQGIYGNVSGL

-1135 HNMIADMATDG
+1135 HNMIADMAADG

-1161 VTTKKACGGKIKRKR
+1161 VTTKKSCGGKIKRKR